1 MVPGAGA
8 ALGDVFPYL
17 RIGEALLDAGHSVVL
32 AIADPIHKRVE
43 KTLGIIDERFELQ
56 RRDVYA
62 RRRFTFLLKLPIG
75 APEFIVQFLNNNLPE
90 SLAARDCLLRFLHS
104 RRRFDVMIG
113 RCLGLPDIQ
122 QEWGFSVLDVVISP
136 NVVSKSARV
145 PFQLTRLGRVIA
157 RTVLVAKGGKWFPS
171 KTTNPMM
178 SLGLW
183 SPTLSSEGTESG
195 RFRACGFVSPPW
207 PQNRAPLPDGL
218 EAFLNDGEPPVA
230 FVFGSQL
237 HRFGVDRV
245 IDIANDL
252 ANRGGHRV
260 VVAGVMEAPKSPV
273 RNRAIF
279 VAPFVNLDVLLPGC
293 CALVSHAGIGTIG
306 SAIRSGI
313 PSIMFPKRF
322 DQPYNAKLVERQGL
336 GVVLDSSTD
345 FNGNTIKD
353 ALELV
358 CAGAFLKNI
367 REVSDKVN
375 RESGIE
381 TVLRYINELVGL
393 RN

>member
-1 MVPGAGA
+1 
-8 ALGDVFPYL
+8 
-17 RIGEALLDAGHSVVL
+17 
-32 AIADPIHKRVE
+32 
-43 KTLGIIDERFELQ
+43 
-56 RRDVYA
+56 
-62 RRRFTFLLKLPIG
+62 
-75 APEFIVQFLNNNLPE
+75 
-90 SLAARDCLLRFLHS
+90 
-104 RRRFDVMIG
+104 
-113 RCLGLPDIQ
+113 
-122 QEWGFSVLDVVISP
+122 
-136 NVVSKSARV
+136 
-145 PFQLTRLGRVIA
+145 
-157 RTVLVAKGGKWFPS
+157 
-171 KTTNPMM
+171 
-178 SLGLW
+178 
-183 SPTLSSEGTESG
+183 
-195 RFRACGFVSPPW
+195 
-207 PQNRAPLPDGL
+207 L